1 MATGIDIGSNSL
13 RVAKIECQS
22 LELVAQYE
30 KVVRTAEEIEATKRI
45 GQEALDRI
53 VAALEE
59 AKERVGFDEP
69 TKAVATAAFRMAKN
83 SEEAI
88 RYIKEHSGIDV
99 EVIDEARESYYS
111 AKGVEY
117 GLRRHG
123 IDAQKFLLVDIG
135 GGSTE
140 VIVKHRNELI
150 FQSFPIGILTTI
162 QKYHAKEQIVFGI
175 RKELGQ
181 VKEFLNDIYETFG
194 KPKILVGTGGTPST
208 VAALKLGMVYE
219 TYDARKVSGT
229 RISQEDIQQAY
240 KQLIVLDPKER
251 AALVGVGREDAIIA
265 GLVILEEILRISGYK
280 EMVVSDEGVRE
291 GVALDLCEHQD
302 NSK

>member
-13 RVAKIECQS
+13 RVARIECQS
-22 LELVAQYE
+22 LELVGQYE
-30 KVVRTAEEIEATKRI
+30 KVVRTAEEIEKTKRI

-59 AKERVGFDEP
+59 AKERIGFDELA
-69 TKAVATAAFRMAKN
+69 KAVATAAFRMAQN
-83 SEEAI
+83 SKEAVE
-88 RYIKEHSGIDV
+88 YIKEHSGV
-99 EVIDEARESYYS
+99 EVEIIDEAKESYYS

-117 GLRRHG
+117 GLHRHG
-123 IDAQKFLLVDIG
+123 IDSQKFLLVDIG

-162 QKYHAKEQIVFGI
+162 QKYHTKEQIVFGI
-175 RKELGQ
+175 RRELGQ

-219 TYDARKVSGT
+219 TYDAWRVSGT
-229 RISQEDIQQAY
+229 TIDMQDIQKAY
-240 KQLIVLDPKER
+240 KRLILLDPKER
-251 AALVGVGREDAIIA
+251 SKLVGIGREDAIIA

-280 EMVVSDEGVRE
+280 EMIVSDEGVRE

>member
-13 RVAKIECQS
+13 RVAKIDCKS
-22 LELVAQYE
+22 LELIGEYE
-30 KVVRTAEEIEATKRI
+30 KVVRTAEEIEASGTI
-45 GQEALDRI
+45 GQEALRRI
-53 VAALEE
+53 VAALQE
-59 AKERVGFDEP
+59 AEQKVGFDDP
-69 TKAVATAAFRMAKN
+69 LKAVATAAFRMAKN
-83 SEEAI
+83 AKEAI
-88 RYIKEHSGIDV
+88 EYIKEHSGIAV
-99 EVIDEARESYYS
+99 EIIDEAQESYYS

-117 GLRRHG
+117 GLKRHG
-123 IDAQKFLLVDIG
+123 IDSQKFLLFDIG

-162 QKYHAKEQIVFGI
+162 QKYRTKEQIVFGI

-181 VKEFLNDIYETFG
+181 VREFLNDIYETFG

-219 TYDARKVSGT
+219 TYDARRVSGT
-229 RISQEDIQQAY
+229 RISQEDVQKAY
-240 KQLIVLDPKER
+240 RQLILLDPSER
-251 AALVGVGREDAIIA
+251 ARLVGVGREDAIIA

-280 EMVVSDEGVRE
+280 EMIVSDEGVRE

>member
-13 RVAKIECQS
+13 RVAKIDCKS
-22 LELVAQYE
+22 LELIGEYE
-30 KVVRTAEEIEATKRI
+30 KVVRTAEEIEVSGTI
-45 GQEALDRI
+45 GQEVLQRI
-53 VAALEE
+53 VAALQE
-59 AKERVGFDEP
+59 AEQKVGFDDP
-69 TKAVATAAFRMAKN
+69 LKAVATAAFRMAKN
-83 SEEAI
+83 AREAVE
-88 RYIKEHSGIDV
+88 YIKERSGIAV
-99 EVIDEARESYYS
+99 EIIDEAQESYYS

-117 GLRRHG
+117 GLKRHG
-123 IDAQKFLLVDIG
+123 IDSQKFLLFDIG

-162 QKYHAKEQIVFGI
+162 QKYRTKEQIVFGI

-181 VKEFLNDIYETFG
+181 VREFLNDIYETFG

-219 TYDARKVSGT
+219 TYDARRVSGT
-229 RISQEDIQQAY
+229 RISQEDVQKAY
-240 KQLIVLDPKER
+240 KQLILLDPSER
-251 AALVGVGREDAIIA
+251 ARLVGVGREDAIIA

-280 EMVVSDEGVRE
+280 EMIVSDEGVRE

>member
-13 RVAKIECQS
+13 RVARIECQS
-22 LELVAQYE
+22 LELVGQYE
-30 KVVRTAEEIEATKRI
+30 KVVRTAEEIEKTKRI

-59 AKERVGFDEP
+59 AKERIGFDEP
-69 TKAVATAAFRMAKN
+69 AKAVATAAFRMAQN
-83 SEEAI
+83 SKEAVE
-88 RYIKEHSGIDV
+88 YIKEHSGV
-99 EVIDEARESYYS
+99 EVEIIDEAKESYYS

-117 GLRRHG
+117 GLHRHG
-123 IDAQKFLLVDIG
+123 IDSQKFLLVDIG

-162 QKYHAKEQIVFGI
+162 QKYHTKEQIVFGI

-219 TYDARKVSGT
+219 TYDAWRVSGT
-229 RISQEDIQQAY
+229 IIDIQDIQKAY
-240 KQLIVLDPKER
+240 KRLVLLDPKER
-251 AALVGVGREDAIIA
+251 SKLVGIGREDAIIA

-280 EMVVSDEGVRE
+280 EMIVSDEGVRE